1 MVNLLVIFSL
11 IGVVNSLILVVY
23 FLITKKG
30 LKIQNRI
37 FAFLILSLT
46 VRISKS
52 ILFFVFS
59 DSIYYLILVIGLAG
73 FLLVGPL
80 MWLFTKS
87 VVDKSYRFKIIE
99 LLHFIPAVLFII
111 VFNIIS
117 YGGLEYPLRN
127 FVYTSILLQYI
138 IYIIIALKRV
148 QQIKAEYPHI
158 EKQMN
163 YITLVLLSIWF
174 AYMLNAVT
182 GYFHYLNAAFIYSGI
197 VYFSL
202 ILILNKGEIINFKP
216 TRKYEKTGLSEAE
229 SRRLKAELD
238 RLMNQELLFKDS
250 LISLAVLAKRLHVST
265 NILSQV
271 INSNYNS
278 TFFEFLSHYRIN
290 LAKSFFSDPAR
301 KDNISEIAF
310 EVGYNSLSAFNTAFK
325 KVTGC
330 TPSQYKKRFNNDK

>member
-1 MVNLLVIFSL
+1 
-11 IGVVNSLILVVY
+11 
-23 FLITKKG
+23 
-30 LKIQNRI
+30 
-37 FAFLILSLT
+37 
-46 VRISKS
+46 
-52 ILFFVFS
+52 
-59 DSIYYLILVIGLAG
+59 
-73 FLLVGPL
+73 

-87 VVDKSYRFKIIE
+87 VTDKNYRFRIIE
-99 LLHFIPAVLFII
+99 LLHFIPAALFII
-111 VFNIIS
+111 VFNIVS
-117 YGGLEYPLRN
+117 YRELVYPLRN
-127 FVYTSILLQYI
+127 FVYTSLLLQYI

-148 QQIKAEYPHI
+148 QQVKAEFPHI

-163 YITLVLLSIWF
+163 YITLVLLLIWF

-182 GYFHYLNAAFIYSGI
+182 GYFHYLNAALIYSGI
-197 VYFSL
+197 IYFSL
-202 ILILNKGEIINFKP
+202 ILIINKGEIINFKP

-229 SRRLKAELD
+229 NLRLKAELD

-250 LISLAVLAKRLHVST
+250 LISLAILAKRLHVST

-271 INSNYNS
+271 INSNYNK

-290 LAKSFFSDPAR
+290 LAKTFFSDPAR

-325 KVTGC
+325 KVTGF